1 MAVPLLI
8 ATTNPGKIREIQH
21 ELDLAGL
28 HDHVAVR
35 TLKDLPGNVPDCL
48 EDRPTFIGNAT
59 KKARHFAAHA
69 NCLTLADDSGL
80 AVDALHGAP
89 GVISARYSGIQG
101 DRHTVDAANNA
112 RLLREMDSVPDDRRT
127 ARFVCAMALATPHAD
142 LAVMVDD
149 VHGTLLREPRGDGG
163 FGYDPL
169 FYFPRFHKTT
179 AELSAPEKGKISH
192 RGKALRRMIA
202 WMRENESALATSTGG

>member
-8 ATTNPGKIREIQH
+8 ATTNPGKVREIQH
-21 ELDLAGL
+21 ELDVAGL
-28 HDHVAVR
+28 HDQFLVR
-35 TLKDLPGNVPDCL
+35 TLRDLPGEAPDCV
-48 EDRPTFIGNAT
+48 EDRPTFIGNASR
-59 KKARHFAAHA
+59 KARHFANLA

-80 AVDALHGAP
+80 AVDALGGAP
-89 GVISARYSGIQG
+89 GVLSARYSGATG
-101 DRHTVDAANNA
+101 DRHTIDAANNA
-112 RLLREMDSVPDDRRT
+112 RLLREMDGVPDDQRS

-149 VHGTLLREPRGDGG
+149 VHGVLLREPRGDGG

-169 FYFPRFHKTT
+169 FYFPRFNKTT
-179 AELSAPEKGKISH
+179 AELSAAEKGQISH

-202 WMRENESALATSTGG
+202 WMIENQKTLTA

>member
-8 ATTNPGKIREIQH
+8 ATTNPGKVREIQH
-21 ELDLAGL
+21 ELEAAGL
-28 HDHVAVR
+28 HEQFLVR
-35 TLKDLPGNVPDCL
+35 TLRDLPGEVPDCV

-59 KKARHFAAHA
+59 KKARYFAKLG

-80 AVDALHGAP
+80 AVDALNGAP
-89 GVISARYSGIQG
+89 GVISARYSGATG
-101 DRHTVDAANNA
+101 DRHTIDAANNA
-112 RLLREMDSVPDDRRT
+112 RLLREMDSVPDDRRS

-149 VHGTLLREPRGDGG
+149 VEGMLLREPRGAGG

-169 FYFPRFHKTT
+169 FYFPRFNKTT
-179 AELSAPEKGKISH
+179 AELSGPEKGKISH

-202 WMRENESALATSTGG
+202 WMLENRNELPTGH